1 MKKMVKASTKKRIG
15 GNEALLVVC
24 PKCGQEFSLT
34 DQLKH
39 ELEDEL
45 ENRLKIETERITKE
59 TAEKV
64 RNEERKRISNLTSA

>member
-1 MKKMVKASTKKRIG
+1 MENTVKTSTKKSIG

-34 DQLKH
+34 DTLKH

-45 ENRLKIETERITKE
+45 ENRLKIETERIRKE
-59 TAEKV
+59 TAEKA
-64 RNEERKRISNLTSA
+64 REEERKKI

>member
-1 MKKMVKASTKKRIG
+1 MKKSRTKKNVG
-15 GNEALLVVC
+15 SNETLLVVC

-34 DQLKH
+34 ETLKH
-39 ELEDEL
+39 ELADEL